1 MNQVLLIPLF
11 AFAIWMIALYA
22 DNKFRHFYRDKCA
35 VALARDVTGIK
46 RFIILRN
53 QELKYL
59 GLGLL
64 WAGFSIG
71 TVLANGSQGTVS
83 HAAYALG
90 VLGLLIYV
98 VSRIWPFLSK

>member
-1 MNQVLLIPLF
+1 MSQAVFIPLF
-11 AFAIWMIALYA
+11 ALALWMTAFYA
-22 DNKFRHFYRDKCA
+22 DNKFRHFYNRKEAMERAGDE
-35 VALARDVTGIK
+35 TGIK

-71 TVLANGSQGTVS
+71 WVLANGNSDTISQ
-83 HAAYALG
+83 AAYAFG
-90 VLGLLIYV
+90 VFGLLVYMI
-98 VSRIWPFLSK
+98 SRIWPFLSK